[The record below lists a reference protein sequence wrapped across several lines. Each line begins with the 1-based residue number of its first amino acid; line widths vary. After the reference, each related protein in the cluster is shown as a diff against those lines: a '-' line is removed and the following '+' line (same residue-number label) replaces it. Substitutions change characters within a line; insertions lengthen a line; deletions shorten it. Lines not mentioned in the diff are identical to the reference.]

1 MSLATRCTACG
12 TVFRVV
18 QDQLK
23 VSEGWVRCGRC
34 SEVFNALEGLFDL
47 ERENAPAWTP
57 SQRGALEA
65 LSGSAED
72 RAAAAAIATE
82 ARDVRNDSDEDDSA
96 LETRLLDPTDDER
109 AGGRTEGQVD
119 GQVVD
124 DGLDSDDAD
133 DRWRTTALAQSD
145 SAEAT
150 RHLDVAGGPLALRST
165 LADDPADADPLEE
178 RGEPGRNAVPEF
190 LRQAEW
196 NERWHTSRARAGLG
210 AAAALL
216 FVALALQWLY
226 TQRDTLSAAHP
237 TLAPALAQMCAV
249 LGCRIETPRRIESLT
264 VESSGLTQIDDPA
277 RVRLQV
283 ALRNRDSLP
292 LMTPSLDLSL
302 TDSRGELVARRVLDP
317 RDFGLATPA
326 RMAPGAEL
334 NLQAV
339 LDTGER
345 RVSGYSVEI
354 FYP

>member
-1 MSLATRCTACG
+1 MSLATRCAACG

-57 SQRGALEA
+57 SQRGALEMLA
-65 LSGSAED
+65 GSTED
-72 RAAAAAIATE
+72 RAAAAAVASGPHEVHT
-82 ARDVRNDSDEDDSA
+82 DGDDDDSA
-96 LETRLLDPTDDER
+96 LETRLLDPRDRDPADR
-109 AGGRTEGQVD
+109 QVGQVGETAGHGTD
-119 GQVVD
+119 RD
-124 DGLDSDDAD
+124 DGDDG
-133 DRWRTTALAQSD
+133 WRTTALAQSD
-145 SAEAT
+145 GAAA
-150 RHLDVAGGPLALRST
+150 HPHPGGTEGQPAVLNT
-165 LADDPADADPLEE
+165 LAGDPTDADPAADGTPDHEAA
-178 RGEPGRNAVPEF
+178 PDF

-196 NERWHTSRARAGLG
+196 NDRWHTSRARAGLG
-210 AAAALL
+210 VAAALL
-216 FVALALQWLY
+216 CVALGLQWLY
-226 TQRDTLSAAHP
+226 AQRDTLSAANP
-237 TLAPALAQMCAV
+237 TLAPVLAQMCAV
-249 LGCRIETPRRIESLT
+249 LGCRIEAPRRIESLA
-264 VESSGLTQIDDPA
+264 VESSGLTQLDDPA

-283 ALRNRDSLP
+283 ALRNRGSLP

-317 RDFGLATPA
+317 RDFGPATPA
-326 RMAPGAEL
+326 RMGPGSEL

>member
-1 MSLATRCTACG
+1 MSLATRCSACG

-57 SQRGALEA
+57 SQRGALEV
-65 LSGSAED
+65 LSGSVED
-72 RAAAAAIATE
+72 RAAAAAIGSET
-82 ARDVRNDSDEDDSA
+82 RDVRSAPDEDDSA
-96 LETRLLDPTDDER
+96 LETRLLDPAEDER
-109 AGGRTEGQVD
+109 VD
-119 GQVVD
+119 GQAEESVA
-124 DGLDSDDAD
+124 AD
-133 DRWRTTALAQSD
+133 DTL
-145 SAEAT
+145 
-150 RHLDVAGGPLALRST
+150 VAGST
-165 LADDPADADPLEE
+165 LAEDTTDADPVDE
-178 RGEPGRNAVPEF
+178 RGDPGRDAAPDF

-196 NERWHTSRARAGLG
+196 NDRWHTSRARTGLS

-216 FVALALQWLY
+216 CLALGTQWLY

-249 LGCRIETPRRIESLT
+249 LGCRIEALRRIESLA
-264 VESSGLTQIDDPA
+264 VESSGLTQLDDPA

-283 ALRNRDSLP
+283 ALRNRDSLS

-317 RDFGLATPA
+317 RDFGPATPA

-345 RVSGYSVEI
+345 RISGYSVEI

>member
-34 SEVFNALEGLFDL
+34 SEVFNALQGLFDL
-47 ERENAPAWTP
+47 ERENAPAWTS
-57 SQRGALEA
+57 SQRGALEV

-72 RAAAAAIATE
+72 RAAASAIASQTRD
-82 ARDVRNDSDEDDSA
+82 ARSDSDEDDSA
-96 LETRLLDPTDDER
+96 LETRLLDPTDDDR
-109 AGGRTEGQVD
+109 ADGRVDEQADDGSAAIQHLDAAD
-119 GQVVD
+119 GQ
-124 DGLDSDDAD
+124 
-133 DRWRTTALAQSD
+133 LA
-145 SAEAT
+145 
-150 RHLDVAGGPLALRST
+150 VRST
-165 LADDPADADPLEE
+165 IADDPADAGPADE
-178 RGEPGRNAVPEF
+178 RDEPGRDPAPDF

-196 NERWHTSRARAGLG
+196 NDRWHTSRVRAGLRVT
-210 AAAALL
+210 AALL
-216 FVALALQWLY
+216 VVALGLQWLY
-226 TQRDTLSAAHP
+226 TQRDPLSAAQP

-249 LGCRIETPRRIESLT
+249 LGCRIEAPRRIESLA
-264 VESSGLTQIDDPA
+264 VESSGLTQLDDPA

-317 RDFGLATPA
+317 RDFGPATPA

-334 NLQAV
+334 NLQTV

>member
-57 SQRGALEA
+57 SQRGALEV
-65 LSGSAED
+65 LSGSTDD
-72 RAAAAAIATE
+72 RAAAAAITSAAGDTRPDSE
-82 ARDVRNDSDEDDSA
+82 AEDSA
-96 LETRLLDPTDDER
+96 LQTRLLETPDADRADAALDEPAR
-109 AGGRTEGQVD
+109 D
-119 GQVVD
+119 GA
-124 DGLDSDDAD
+124 DSDDAD
-133 DRWRTTALAQSD
+133 DRWRTTALAHSD
-145 SAEAT
+145 SPEAT
-150 RHLDVAGGPLALRST
+150 QQPDSDGGLYAARST
-165 LADDPADADPLEE
+165 VADDPTGAQTLDDRSGLGADATPD
-178 RGEPGRNAVPEF
+178 F

-196 NERWHTSRARAGLG
+196 NDRWRSSRARAGLG
-210 AAAALL
+210 VAAALL
-216 FVALALQWLY
+216 LVALGLQWLY
-226 TQRDTLSAAHP
+226 AQRDTLSVQHP
-237 TLAPALAQMCAV
+237 GLAPLLAQLCVVA
-249 LGCRIETPRRIESLT
+249 GCRIEAPRRIESLA
-264 VESSGLTQIDDPA
+264 VDSSGLTQLDDPA

-292 LMTPSLDLSL
+292 LLTPSLELSL

-317 RDFGLATPA
+317 RDFGPATPT

-334 NLQAV
+334 NLQVV

-345 RVSGYSVEI
+345 RVSGYSIEI

>member
-34 SEVFNALEGLFDL
+34 AEVFNALEGLFDL

-57 SQRGALEA
+57 SQRGALEM
-65 LSGSAED
+65 LSGSAEV
-72 RAAAAAIATE
+72 RTAAAVIDAPTGAPTTVAASD
-82 ARDVRNDSDEDDSA
+82 ARDPDRSELDDNDSA
-96 LETRLLDPTDDER
+96 LETRLLER
-109 AGGRTEGQVD
+109 NEDALD
-119 GQVVD
+119 G
-124 DGLDSDDAD
+124 DDAD

-145 SAEAT
+145 GAEAAA
-150 RHLDVAGGPLALRST
+150 RLDA
-165 LADDPADADPLEE
+165 ADDPLAARGTLTDAPRDPAGENE
-178 RGEPGRNAVPEF
+178 RVGLGSDAAPDF
-190 LRQAEW
+190 LRHAEW
-196 NERWHTSRARAGLG
+196 NARWHTSRARAGLI

-216 FVALALQWLY
+216 FVALGLQWLY
-226 TQRDTLSAAHP
+226 AQRDTLSAKHP
-237 TLAPALAQMCAV
+237 TLAPVLAQLCTVA
-249 LGCRIETPRRIESLT
+249 GCRIEAPRRIESLA
-264 VESSGLTQIDDPA
+264 VESSGLTQLDDPA

-317 RDFGLATPA
+317 RDFGTATPA
-326 RMAPGAEL
+326 RMAPGVEL

-339 LDTGER
+339 LDVGER

>member
-1 MSLATRCTACG
+1 
-12 TVFRVV
+12 VFRVV

-47 ERENAPAWTP
+47 ERENAPAWTS
-57 SQRGALEA
+57 SQRGALEV

-72 RAAAAAIATE
+72 RVAAAAIASET
-82 ARDVRNDSDEDDSA
+82 RDLRSDSDEDDSA

-109 AGGRTEGQVD
+109 ADGRA
-119 GQVVD
+119 D
-124 DGLDSDDAD
+124 DGLDGDDAD

-145 SAEAT
+145 GAEAT
-150 RHLDVAGGPLALRST
+150 QRLDAADGQLAIRST
-165 LADDPADADPLEE
+165 RTDDPADADPLDE
-178 RGEPGRNAVPEF
+178 RSEPGRDAAPDF

-196 NERWHTSRARAGLG
+196 NDRWHTSRARAGLS

-216 FVALALQWLY
+216 FVTLGLQWLY
-226 TQRDTLSAAHP
+226 TQRDTLSASHP

-249 LGCRIETPRRIESLT
+249 LGCRIEAPRRIESLA
-264 VESSGLTQIDDPA
+264 VESSGLTQLDDPA

-292 LMTPSLDLSL
+292 LMMPSLDLSL

-317 RDFGLATPA
+317 RDFGPATPA
-326 RMAPGAEL
+326 RIAPGAEL

-345 RVSGYSVEI
+345 RISGYSVEI